1 MLLASCEGAFGW
13 MYDDPQAPASP
24 AAEVNADE
32 SLTVTLSV
40 NANSWGEWHYIDLAA
55 VVSLLRKDPKADIN
69 TLWTT
74 RPIPLEP
81 TGPEETE
88 TGHRRPGQYLYWF
101 DTNYGLPVRGSEF
114 RSFTPTAAQDDPEEW
129 SFAVHRSEVR
139 TNGGAVW
146 ASTLTDIDR
155 ATEADYRSAS
165 YTPDDWSENEVWSD
179 SRTMISQLVPS
190 QGIAVNRVLGSW
202 LRMTL
207 MPDYERDGRVFF
219 LRLKDGTY
227 AALQL
232 INHIGGGTPENPSPI
247 RCYLTIKMR
256 YPLP

>member
-1 MLLASCEGAFGW
+1 MLLSSCEGAFGW
-13 MYDDPQAPASP
+13 MYDDPEAPATP
-24 AAEVNADE
+24 APEVNADR
-32 SLTVTLSV
+32 SVTATLSV
-40 NANSWGEWHYIDLAA
+40 NANPWGEWHYIDLAA
-55 VVSLLRKDPKADIN
+55 VVSLLRDDPTADAN
-69 TLWTT
+69 RLWTM

-81 TGPEETE
+81 TGPEETV
-88 TGHRRPGQYLYWF
+88 TGHRRTGQYLYKF
-101 DTNYGLPVRGSEF
+101 DTNYGEPIKGSEF
-114 RSFTPTAAQDDPEEW
+114 QSFTPTAAQDDPEEW

-155 ATEADYRSAS
+155 ATEADYRHAS
-165 YTPDDWSENEVWSD
+165 YTPDEWSENEVWSD
-179 SRTMISQLVPS
+179 SRTMISLRVPS
-190 QGIAVNRVLGSW
+190 QGIAINKVLGSW

-207 MPDYERDGRVFF
+207 MPEYERNGHVFF
-219 LRLKDGTY
+219 LRLRDGSF

-232 INHIGGGTPENPSPI
+232 VNHIGGGTPENPSPI

>member
-1 MLLASCEGAFGW
+1 M
-13 MYDDPQAPASP
+13 
-24 AAEVNADE
+24 
-32 SLTVTLSV
+32 VTIL
-40 NANSWGEWHYIDLAA
+40 
-55 VVSLLRKDPKADIN
+55 
-69 TLWTT
+69 
-74 RPIPLEP
+74 
-81 TGPEETE
+81 
-88 TGHRRPGQYLYWF
+88 
-101 DTNYGLPVRGSEF
+101 
-114 RSFTPTAAQDDPEEW
+114 FTPTAAQDDPEEW

-165 YTPDDWSENEVWSD
+165 YTPDEWSENEVWSD

-190 QGIAVNRVLGSW
+190 QGIAINKVLGSW

-232 INHIGGGTPENPSPI
+232 INHIGGGTPQDPSPI